1 MPKSKKNVAP
11 VVKSEQYDAPD
22 SRLLPSPKSEPADA
36 GAPAPQP
43 AAKRQRRQDA
53 LPAYTPPDLAALVQA
68 LLPAYL
74 KRANKYR
81 VTRAEITPDA
91 PVQLAELCMDIFRI
105 YDEPID
111 SDARAPILS
120 VSAHL
125 LRDKNTGELCVKLNL
140 SSGGPRGT
148 SVVRPTSLQSDLD
161 AFEREFEKNAR
172 RELPSVCEVI
182 GYGAVIPYILLCML
196 VYTEHVFAPLDD
208 RAVERTQR
216 RAPHTEPV
224 RELLEPYFDMEG
236 AREEV
241 VDEGVGSYSRLFY
254 PFLVRL
260 MPPEFALD
268 INCEDMLSM
277 FIFAKQSN
285 E

>member
-22 SRLLPSPKSEPADA
+22 SRLPSPKSEPVDA

-43 AAKRQRRQDA
+43 AAKRQQRQDA

-111 SDARAPILS
+111 SNARAPILS

-125 LRDKNTGELCVKLNL
+125 LRDKNTNELCVKLLL
-140 SSGGPRGT
+140 SVGGARGT

-182 GYGAVIPYILLCML
+182 GHGAVIPYIMLCML

-208 RAVERTQR
+208 GKVERTQR
-216 RAPHTEPV
+216 RAPHAEAVCTM
-224 RELLEPYFDMEG
+224 LKPYFDLDVAWEK
-236 AREEV
+236 A
-241 VDEGVGSYSRLFY
+241 VDDGEWSYGRLFY

-260 MPPEFALD
+260 MPVEFALD
-268 INCEDMLSM
+268 INCEDMLIM
-277 FIFAKQSN
+277 FFPVKHSN